1 MLCFEAFFEEA
12 AQEGQGYAYR
22 IRKVKIFVFME
33 DGTIQVLEPT
43 INNSGIPQGTLIS
56 RQRIP
61 LPAPWSEDF
70 YDILH
75 FNIGKEVELYGRVY
89 KITNCDRFT
98 RVFLNRMGVYVP
110 DPINIPPDPCTVQ
123 QEKVS

>member
-1 MLCFEAFFEEA
+1 
-12 AQEGQGYAYR
+12 
-22 IRKVKIFVFME
+22 ME

-43 INNSGIPQGTLIS
+43 VNNSGIPQGTLIS

-61 LPAPWSEDF
+61 YPAPRNEDF
-70 YDILH
+70 YDVLD

-98 RVFLNRMGVYVP
+98 RIFLNRFGIHVP
-110 DPINIPPDPCTVQ
+110 DPINIPPDPYTVQ
-123 QEKVS
+123 REKVSQISQQKHEHER